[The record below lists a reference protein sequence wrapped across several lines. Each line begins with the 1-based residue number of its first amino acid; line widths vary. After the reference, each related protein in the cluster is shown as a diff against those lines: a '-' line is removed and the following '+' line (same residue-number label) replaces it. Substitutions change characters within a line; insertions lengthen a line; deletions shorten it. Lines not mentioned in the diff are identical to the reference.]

1 MFRMMKSLF
10 LGAALVAPTFAMA
23 DVVKFDKVTDNV
35 YAFIGEIND
44 RTKENLGLNANIG
57 LVVTSEGAVII
68 DSGAGPLSAAA
79 IEKATKKI
87 TDQKIVAVFNTGAQ
101 DHRWLGNDY
110 FAKKGAQIYAM
121 QTTVD
126 TQINME
132 ASILNRIKSTDPI
145 FHDQTPFHA
154 QKPFPGN
161 HAEVTIGGVSFEVKY
176 FNDAH
181 FPGDAVVWL
190 PKQQVLF
197 SGDHVYVDRLL
208 GVHPHT
214 HAVKWLDAYEQMI
227 QLPAKYIVP
236 GHGEVSDKA
245 KVQRETGDYLKQV
258 VEAVKETI
266 DDMGSL
272 DDVSPSRDWSQFQH
286 LRHFDGWH
294 GRNVS
299 NTFQRLEMES
309 M

>member
-1 MFRMMKSLF
+1 MKLKWWGSL
-10 LGAALVAPTFAMA
+10 LLACVISPTVLA
-23 DVVKFDKVTDNV
+23 DVVKFEKVTKNV
-35 YAFIGEIND
+35 YAFIGEIDD
-44 RTKENLGLNANIG
+44 RTKANLGLNANIG
-57 LVVTSEGAVII
+57 LIVTEAGAVII

-79 IEKATKKI
+79 IEKAAKKV
-87 TDQKIVAVFNTGAQ
+87 THKKIVAVFNTGAQ

-110 FAKKGAQIYAM
+110 FAKQGATIYAM
-121 QTTVD
+121 DTTVA
-126 TQINME
+126 TQKAMLD
-132 ASILNRIKSTDPI
+132 AILNRIMGVDAI
-145 FHDQTPFHA
+145 FHEQTPFHA
-154 QKPFPGN
+154 PEPFTGSTGK
-161 HAEVTIGGVSFEVKY
+161 VTIGGVDFEMKY

-190 PKQQVLF
+190 PQSQVLF

-236 GHGEVSDKA
+236 GHGAVSDKA
-245 KVQRETGDYLKQV
+245 KVQTETGDYLKQLV
-258 VEAVKETI
+258 AAIKTVQEDFGAI
-266 DDMGSL
+266 DD
-272 DDVSPSRDWSQFQH
+272 VTPSRDWSQFQH

-299 NTFQRLEMES
+299 NTFMRLEME
-309 M
+309 

>member
-1 MFRMMKSLF
+1 MFRMIKSLF
-10 LGAALVAPTFAMA
+10 LSAAFITPSLALA
-23 DVVKFDKVTDNV
+23 DVVKFEKVTDNV

-57 LVVTSEGAVII
+57 LVVTPEGAVII

-79 IEKATKKI
+79 IEKAAKKVTDKKI
-87 TDQKIVAVFNTGAQ
+87 IAVFNTGAQ

-110 FAKKGAQIYAM
+110 FAKKGAQIFAM

-126 TQINME
+126 TQQRMLD
-132 ASILNRIKSTDPI
+132 SILNRIMGTDPI
-145 FHDQTPFHA
+145 FQDQTPFHA
-154 QKPFPGN
+154 PRPFKGN
-161 HAEVTIGGVSFEVKY
+161 YAAVRIGGVDFVVQY

-181 FPGDAVVWL
+181 FPGDAVIWL
-190 PKQQVLF
+190 PQTKVLF

-236 GHGEVSDKA
+236 GHGAVSDKA
-245 KVQRETGDYLKQV
+245 KVQRETGDYLKQL
-258 VEAVKETI
+258 VEAVKETV

-272 DDVSPSRDWSQFQH
+272 DDVTPSRDWSQFQH

-299 NTFQRLEMES
+299 NTFQRLEME
-309 M
+309 MM